1 MTAADRRRVAGTT
14 IIGDAT
20 TVGGMRGTTEAVEA
34 EAVAVAEEEEA
45 AAGMTIGGGMT
56 AAARRRVGVTRIGE
70 AAMIGIVEEE
80 EEGMGRPVGTEV
92 EAVVGSRRGTAR
104 PSGARGLRSG
114 MRQRR
119 LVVEVAVAVAAVE
132 EEGVRA
138 LRSAVRVL
146 RRGMLRGRSRS
157 RPSRRRSRP
166 VRPVTALPARGGRRR
181 EHARDGKHRAP
192 GGAR

>member
-1 MTAADRRRVAGTT
+1 MTAADRRRVGGTT

-20 TVGGMRGTTEAVEA
+20 TVGGMRGTTEVE
-34 EAVAVAEEEEA
+34 VEEVE

-92 EAVVGSRRGTAR
+92 EGVVGSRRGTAR

-119 LVVEVAVAVAAVE
+119 LVVVAVEVAVVE

-157 RPSRRRSRP
+157 RRSP
-166 VRPVTALPARGGRRR
+166 PPQ
-181 EHARDGKHRAP
+181 
-192 GGAR
+192 

>member
-1 MTAADRRRVAGTT
+1 MTVADRRRVAGTM

-20 TVGGMRGTTEAVEA
+20 TVGGMRGTTEVE
-34 EAVAVAEEEEA
+34 VEEVE

-70 AAMIGIVEEE
+70 AAMIGIVEE
-80 EEGMGRPVGTEV
+80 GMGRPVGTE
-92 EAVVGSRRGTAR
+92 EEGVVGSRRGTAR

-119 LVVEVAVAVAAVE
+119 LVVVAVEVAVVE

-146 RRGMLRGRSRS
+146 RRGMRRGRSRS
-157 RPSRRRSRP
+157 RRSRRRSRG
-166 VRPVTALPARGGRRR
+166 V
-181 EHARDGKHRAP
+181 
-192 GGAR
+192 